1 MIIQNIKI
9 QNIRSYDFAEL
20 PMESGINAIYGK
32 NGSGK
37 TSLLEAIYFGLS
49 LKSFRTSKTEQIL
62 RNNELKGEILI
73 TSNRKTIRAIKN
85 KTSTIAIDE
94 NNEKKIA
101 RKDLLMLFPTC
112 LIENKEF
119 SFTDAQPDY
128 KRKYLNKILFYVEQ
142 DFDNLHEKL
151 SKIHKQRLFCLRNG
165 QKNEILVWNKALIEI
180 EPQITT
186 LNKRLINDLNNFFS
200 SNSNLSSFFVKNDWL
215 KDINFQYKPGFDE
228 NIGLEKHIHNNFEKE
243 FMINKPLVGLH
254 KRNFNILLDRDI
266 ASSIL
271 SRGQQKVLSCILHL
285 VSKEFIEKS
294 LKIQPLVLI
303 DDICSELDKENQ
315 HLMLKYLNNMNTQAI
330 LTSIEKIALDPKFNV
345 NLFHVEQKGDI
356 SNVKR

>member
-186 LNKRLINDLNNFFS
+186 LNKRLINDLNNFFT

-215 KDINFQYKPGFDE
+215 KSINFQYKPGFDE

-285 VSKEFIEKS
+285 LSKEFIEKS

>member
-186 LNKRLINDLNNFFS
+186 LNKRLINDLNNFFT

-215 KDINFQYKPGFDE
+215 KSINFQYKPGFDE

>member
-1 MIIQNIKI
+1 MKI
-9 QNIRSYDFAEL
+9 T
-20 PMESGINAIYGK
+20 K
-32 NGSGK
+32 
-37 TSLLEAIYFGLS
+37 
-49 LKSFRTSKTEQIL
+49 
-62 RNNELKGEILI
+62 
-73 TSNRKTIRAIKN
+73 
-85 KTSTIAIDE
+85 
-94 NNEKKIA
+94 KKIA
-101 RKDLLMLFPTC
+101 RKELLMLFPTC
-112 LIENKEF
+112 VIENKEF

-186 LNKRLINDLNNFFS
+186 LNKRLINDLNNFFT

-215 KDINFQYKPGFDE
+215 KGINFQYKPGFDE